1 MLYRAFR
8 LLAGIVLRLFFR
20 RIDVEGQ
27 RDLPA
32 GPILIVSNHANALVD
47 PLLPLIVL
55 RRRITLTMKNVLG
68 KNPLLA
74 TIAWCVGA
82 IQFHRPQDLA
92 KGAKPRQNIESMK
105 RCREILAAGGAVC
118 IFPEGISHS
127 DLKMRPFQSGAA
139 KIALDYV
146 RKDGNPGK
154 LKILPVGI
162 LYTHKDRF
170 RSDVWL
176 RFGHAFDV
184 EQWMAQQPM
193 VNAEVLT
200 EYMRQQIEALTVA
213 YENRREMLIVNW
225 ANDIV
230 ATEAKAP
237 TMLRPDAPSP
247 ADSFNRIAR
256 LQAGYRQL
264 RAEHGPEIESLT
276 IQVRSYRRELARLGI
291 DPAEVYLSRNPL
303 HAGFFLIR
311 ELELIVIGFP
321 LALFGTINHLLPYLI
336 VRRIARRMS
345 VDKDH
350 WATNVIYPS
359 FVIFPG
365 FYLVQLAAA
374 WLALPVSWA
383 AVYSVAL
390 PYTGYYAILYHGRAA
405 GAWRRASTFVYFLL
419 HPALQT
425 RLADQGREIFAAVQQ
440 LARHLDPAPAV
451 ALTGMERSP

>member
-1 MLYRAFR
+1 M
-8 LLAGIVLRLFFR
+8 LRLFFR

-32 GPILIVSNHANALVD
+32 GPILIVSNHTNALVD
-47 PLLPLIVL
+47 PLLPLIML
-55 RRRITLTMKNVLG
+55 RRPITLTMKNVLG

-74 TIAWCVGA
+74 AIAWCVGA
-82 IQFHRPQDLA
+82 VQFHRPQDLA
-92 KGAKPRQNIESMK
+92 KGAHPRQNIESMK
-105 RCREILAAGGAVC
+105 RCRQILAAGGAIC

-127 DLKMRPFQSGAA
+127 DLKMRPFQTGAA
-139 KIALDYV
+139 KIALDFL

-154 LKILPVGI
+154 LQIVPVGI

-176 RFGHAFDV
+176 RFGQAFDV
-184 EQWMAQQPM
+184 EQWSAQQPTA
-193 VNAEVLT
+193 NADALT
-200 EYMRQQIEALTVA
+200 EYCRAQIEALTVA
-213 YENRREMLIVNW
+213 YENRREMLVLNW

-237 TMLRPDAPSP
+237 SLFNADSPSP
-247 ADSFNRIAR
+247 AESFNRLAR
-256 LQAGYRQL
+256 LQAGYRRL
-264 RAEHGPEIESLT
+264 RADRGDEIDALT
-276 IQVRSYRRELARLGI
+276 GQVRNYRHELARLGI

-303 HAGFFLIR
+303 RVAFFLIR

-336 VRRIARRMS
+336 VRHIARRMS

-359 FVIFPG
+359 FLVFPLY
-365 FYLVQLAAA
+365 YLVVLAAA
-374 WLALPVSWA
+374 WAALPVFWA

-419 HPALQT
+419 HPAVQS
-425 RLADQGREIFAAVQQ
+425 RLASQGRDIVARVQQ
-440 LARHLDPAPAV
+440 LAQQLDAAPRA
-451 ALTGMERSP
+451 ATTEQLA